1 MDGNQEISTKII
13 DKEDDNNIIKTNNN
27 QILSISNS
35 YIIKSVLKYQSI
47 SHVLKLLKNSK
58 SLQKYIGISL
68 TTYKIFHF
76 YKKNKINM
84 FDFKKLIKFSQN
96 IKSKL
101 KECSSLKEIYYDL
114 SICMIDNFFNN
125 NSQKNNID
133 IIDINMLYEDLF
145 IIYKPLLQHFSSSFK
160 INLFYS
166 DKFFIDKKYLETSYQ
181 KFVLK
186 NKNFIY
192 GVSFELYDKNIIEA
206 IINNKYVFANN
217 VFFDSSF
224 CIKRIKFSKIKFR
237 KDEMNLLEL
246 FPIGNISELYFF
258 SCKFTL
264 NSIDILSRF
273 LFNAKKH
280 LTKLIFND
288 CHINNNIINKLI
300 FCDENNLENSFNKSI
315 LYSLEKLDLSNNKIA
330 DLGFNQLLLYF
341 NSKNELYKRNLSHL
355 NLSNNKLSLQSIKY
369 LLDIYSLFM
378 NKNISNQNQ
387 IILKDLNGIEKL
399 NGLTY
404 LDLSHNSLGEYAKL
418 IFSWKNKTLTH
429 LILIDC
435 NIRNISNEK
444 YVSNYMNIDEDME
457 EEEDKK
463 STSEISSYSNSEI
476 ECFDEDDIALGLN
489 NLIYLNVSQNQI
501 FPKFLKF
508 LFYNIPKLY
517 TIFISS
523 CFLDNNSF
531 SEIMNLKKGVNIQRL
546 ILSHNAIDTLT
557 IINLYECGILKNIK
571 ELDLFDNNLKDNIV
585 PFLIKI
591 KDSIKLEKINIDLNY
606 GIERSNNS
614 LLYQNYIR
622 YTK

>member
-1 MDGNQEISTKII
+1 MDDNQDISPKLTEK
-13 DKEDDNNIIKTNNN
+13 KDDNNIIKINNN
-27 QILSISNS
+27 QISSISNS
-35 YIIKSVLKYQSI
+35 YILKLVLKYQNI
-47 SHVLKLLKNSK
+47 SHVLKLLKNCK
-58 SLQKYIGISL
+58 SLQQYIGISL

-101 KECSSLKEIYYDL
+101 KEFSSLKEIYYGL

-125 NSQKNNID
+125 NSSKNNID

-166 DKFFIDKKYLETSYQ
+166 DKFFIDKKFLETSYQ

-192 GVSFELYDKNIIEA
+192 GISFELYDKNIIES
-206 IINNKYVFANN
+206 IINNKYIFENN
-217 VFFDSSF
+217 GLFDSTF

-237 KDEMNLLEL
+237 KEEMNLLQL
-246 FPIGNISELYFF
+246 FPVENLSELYFV

-288 CHINNNIINKLI
+288 CHINNSIINKLI
-300 FCDENNLENSFNKSI
+300 FCDENNLENSFIKSI
-315 LYSLEKLDLSNNKIA
+315 LYSLEKLDLSNNKIT
-330 DLGFNQLLLYF
+330 DLGFNQLLFYF
-341 NSKNELYKRNLSHL
+341 NSSNELYKKNLSHL
-355 NLSNNKLSLQSIKY
+355 NLSNNKLSSQSIKY
-369 LLDIYSLFM
+369 LLDINSLFT

-387 IILKDLNGIEKL
+387 IILKDLNGMEKL
-399 NGLTY
+399 NGLTH
-404 LDLSHNSLGEYAKL
+404 LDLSHNSIGDYAKL
-418 IFSWKNKTLTH
+418 IFSWKNNTLTH

-435 NIRNISNEK
+435 NIRSISNEK
-444 YVSNYMNIDEDME
+444 NVSNYMNIDEDRE

-463 STSEISSYSNSEI
+463 STSEISSYNNSEI
-476 ECFDEDDIALGLN
+476 ECFDEEDITLGLN
-489 NLIYLNVSQNQI
+489 NLIYLNVSQNQL

-523 CFLDNNSF
+523 CFLDQKSF
-531 SEIMNLKKGVNIQRL
+531 SEIMNLKQPVNIQRL
-546 ILSHNAIDTLT
+546 ILSHNDIDTST
-557 IINLYECGILKNIK
+557 IINLFEYDIIKNVR
-571 ELDLFDNNLKDNIV
+571 ELDLFDNNLNDNIV
-585 PFLIKI
+585 SFLIRI
-591 KDSIKLEKINIDLNY
+591 KDSIMLEKINIDLNY

-614 LLYQNYIR
+614 LLYKYYIR

>member
-1 MDGNQEISTKII
+1 MDDNQEISSKIAN
-13 DKEDDNNIIKTNNN
+13 KKDDNNIKKANNN

-35 YIIKSVLKYQSI
+35 YIIKLVLKYQSI

-58 SLQKYIGISL
+58 SLQQYIGISL

-101 KECSSLKEIYYDL
+101 KEFASLKEIYYDL

-125 NSQKNNID
+125 NSQKNNLD

-192 GVSFELYDKNIIEA
+192 GVSFELYDKNIIET
-206 IINNKYVFANN
+206 IIKNQYILTKNG
-217 VFFDSSF
+217 FFDSTF
-224 CIKRIKFSKIKFR
+224 NIKRIKFSKIKF
-237 KDEMNLLEL
+237 KKEEMNLLEL
-246 FPIGNISELYFF
+246 FPIENLNELYFI

-273 LFNAKKH
+273 LYNTKKH

-300 FCDENNLENSFNKSI
+300 FCDENNLENSFIKSI
-315 LYSLEKLDLSNNKIA
+315 LYSLEKLDLSNNKIT
-330 DLGFNQLLLYF
+330 DLGFNQLLFYF
-341 NSKNELYKRNLSHL
+341 NSNNELYNKNLSHL
-355 NLSNNKLSLQSIKY
+355 NFSNNKLSSQSIKY
-369 LLDIYSLFM
+369 LLDINLFT
-378 NKNISNQNQ
+378 NKNINNKNQ
-387 IILKDLNGIEKL
+387 IILKDLNGMEKL

-404 LDLSHNSLGEYAKL
+404 LDLSHNSIGEYAKL
-418 IFSWKNKTLTH
+418 VFSWKNNTLTH

-435 NIRNISNEK
+435 NIRSISNEK

-463 STSEISSYSNSEI
+463 STSEFSSYNSSEI
-476 ECFDEDDIALGLN
+476 ECFDEDDITLGLN

-523 CFLDNNSF
+523 CFLDSNSF

-546 ILSHNAIDTLT
+546 ILSHNDIDTST
-557 IINLYECGILKNIK
+557 IVNLYEYNILKNIR

-614 LLYQNYIR
+614 LLYQYYIR

>member
-1 MDGNQEISTKII
+1 MDDNQEISSKIAN
-13 DKEDDNNIIKTNNN
+13 KKDDNNIKKANNN

-35 YIIKSVLKYQSI
+35 YIIKLVLKYQSI

-58 SLQKYIGISL
+58 SLQQYIGISL

-101 KECSSLKEIYYDL
+101 KEFASLKEIYYDL

-125 NSQKNNID
+125 NSQKNNLD

-192 GVSFELYDKNIIEA
+192 GVSFELYDKNIIET
-206 IINNKYVFANN
+206 IIKNKYILTKNG
-217 VFFDSSF
+217 FFDSTF
-224 CIKRIKFSKIKFR
+224 NIKRIKFSKIKF
-237 KDEMNLLEL
+237 KKEEMNLLEL
-246 FPIGNISELYFF
+246 FPIENLSELYFI

-300 FCDENNLENSFNKSI
+300 FCDENNLENSFIKSI
-315 LYSLEKLDLSNNKIA
+315 LYSLEKLDLSNNKIT
-330 DLGFNQLLLYF
+330 DLGFNQLLFYF
-341 NSKNELYKRNLSHL
+341 NSNNELYNKNLSHL
-355 NLSNNKLSLQSIKY
+355 NLSNNKLSSQSIKY
-369 LLDIYSLFM
+369 LLDINLFT
-378 NKNISNQNQ
+378 NKNINNKNQ
-387 IILKDLNGIEKL
+387 IILKDLNGMEKL

-404 LDLSHNSLGEYAKL
+404 LDLSHNSIGEYAKL
-418 IFSWKNKTLTH
+418 VFSWKNNTLTH

-435 NIRNISNEK
+435 NIRSISNEK

-463 STSEISSYSNSEI
+463 STSEISSYNSSEI
-476 ECFDEDDIALGLN
+476 ECFDEDDITLGLN

-523 CFLDNNSF
+523 CFLDSNSF

-546 ILSHNAIDTLT
+546 ILSHNDIDTST
-557 IINLYECGILKNIK
+557 IVNLYEYNILKNIR

-614 LLYQNYIR
+614 LLYQYYIR

>member
-1 MDGNQEISTKII
+1 MDDNQEISSKIAN
-13 DKEDDNNIIKTNNN
+13 KKDDNNIKKANNN

-35 YIIKSVLKYQSI
+35 YIIKLVLKYQSI

-58 SLQKYIGISL
+58 SLQQYIGISL

-101 KECSSLKEIYYDL
+101 KEFASLKEIYYDL

-125 NSQKNNID
+125 NSQKNNLD

-192 GVSFELYDKNIIEA
+192 GVSFELYDKNIIET
-206 IINNKYVFANN
+206 IIKNKYILTKNG
-217 VFFDSSF
+217 FFDSTIN
-224 CIKRIKFSKIKFR
+224 IKRIKFSKIKF
-237 KDEMNLLEL
+237 KKEEMNLLEL
-246 FPIGNISELYFF
+246 FPIENLSELYFI

-300 FCDENNLENSFNKSI
+300 FCDENNLENSFIKSI
-315 LYSLEKLDLSNNKIA
+315 LYSLEKLDLSNNKIT
-330 DLGFNQLLLYF
+330 DLGFNQLLFYF
-341 NSKNELYKRNLSHL
+341 NSNNELYNKNLSHL
-355 NLSNNKLSLQSIKY
+355 NLSNNKLSSQSIKY
-369 LLDIYSLFM
+369 LLDINLFT
-378 NKNISNQNQ
+378 NKNINNKNQ
-387 IILKDLNGIEKL
+387 IILKDLNGMEKL

-404 LDLSHNSLGEYAKL
+404 LDLSHNSIGEYAKL
-418 IFSWKNKTLTH
+418 VFSWKNNTLTH

-435 NIRNISNEK
+435 NIRSISNEK

-463 STSEISSYSNSEI
+463 STSEISSYNSSEI
-476 ECFDEDDIALGLN
+476 ECFDEDDITLGLN

-523 CFLDNNSF
+523 CFLDSNSF

-546 ILSHNAIDTLT
+546 ILSHNDIDTST
-557 IINLYECGILKNIK
+557 IVNLYEYNILKNIR

-614 LLYQNYIR
+614 LLYQYYIR

>member
-1 MDGNQEISTKII
+1 
-13 DKEDDNNIIKTNNN
+13 
-27 QILSISNS
+27 
-35 YIIKSVLKYQSI
+35 
-47 SHVLKLLKNSK
+47 
-58 SLQKYIGISL
+58 
-68 TTYKIFHF
+68 
-76 YKKNKINM
+76 M

-101 KECSSLKEIYYDL
+101 KEFASLKEIYYDL

-125 NSQKNNID
+125 NSQKNNLD

-186 NKNFIY
+186 NRNFIY
-192 GVSFELYDKNIIEA
+192 GVSFELYDKNIIET
-206 IINNKYVFANN
+206 IIKNKYILTKNG
-217 VFFDSSF
+217 FFDSTF
-224 CIKRIKFSKIKFR
+224 NIKRIKFSKIKF
-237 KDEMNLLEL
+237 KKEEMNLLEL
-246 FPIGNISELYFF
+246 FPIENLSELYFI

-273 LFNAKKH
+273 LYNAKKH

-300 FCDENNLENSFNKSI
+300 FCDENNLENSFIKSI

-330 DLGFNQLLLYF
+330 DLGFNQLLFYF
-341 NSKNELYKRNLSHL
+341 NSNNELYNKNLSHL
-355 NLSNNKLSLQSIKY
+355 NFSNNKLSSQSIKY
-369 LLDIYSLFM
+369 LLDINLFT
-378 NKNISNQNQ
+378 NKNINNKNQ
-387 IILKDLNGIEKL
+387 IILKDLNGMEKL

-404 LDLSHNSLGEYAKL
+404 LDLSHNSIGEYAKL
-418 IFSWKNKTLTH
+418 VFSWKNNTLTH

-435 NIRNISNEK
+435 NIRSISNEK

-463 STSEISSYSNSEI
+463 STSEISSYNSSEI
-476 ECFDEDDIALGLN
+476 ECFDEDDITLGLN

-523 CFLDNNSF
+523 CFLDSNSF

-546 ILSHNAIDTLT
+546 ILSHNDIDTST
-557 IINLYECGILKNIK
+557 IVNLYEYNILKNIR

-614 LLYQNYIR
+614 LLYQYYIR

>member
-1 MDGNQEISTKII
+1 MDDNQEISPKIT
-13 DKEDDNNIIKTNNN
+13 DKKDDNNIITINNK
-27 QILSISNS
+27 QISSISNS
-35 YIIKSVLKYQSI
+35 YILKLVLKYQNI
-47 SHVLKLLKNSK
+47 SHVLKLLKNCK
-58 SLQKYIGISL
+58 SLQQYIGISL

-101 KECSSLKEIYYDL
+101 KEFSSLKEIYYGL

-125 NSQKNNID
+125 NSSKNNID

-160 INLFYS
+160 IHLFYS
-166 DKFFIDKKYLETSYQ
+166 DKYFIDKKFLETSYQ

-192 GVSFELYDKNIIEA
+192 GISFELYDKNIIES
-206 IINNKYVFANN
+206 IINNKYIFENN
-217 VFFDSSF
+217 GLFDSTF

-237 KDEMNLLEL
+237 KEEMNLLQL
-246 FPIGNISELYFF
+246 FPVENLSELYFV

-288 CHINNNIINKLI
+288 CHINNSIINKLI
-300 FCDENNLENSFNKSI
+300 FCDENNLENSFIKSI
-315 LYSLEKLDLSNNKIA
+315 LYSLEKLDLSNNKIT
-330 DLGFNQLLLYF
+330 DLGFNQLLFYF
-341 NSKNELYKRNLSHL
+341 NSSNELYKKNLSHL
-355 NLSNNKLSLQSIKY
+355 NLSNNKLSSQSIKY
-369 LLDIYSLFM
+369 LLDINSLFT

-387 IILKDLNGIEKL
+387 IILKDLNGMEKL
-399 NGLTY
+399 NGLTH
-404 LDLSHNSLGEYAKL
+404 LDLSHNSIGDYAKL
-418 IFSWKNKTLTH
+418 IFSWKNNTLTH

-435 NIRNISNEK
+435 NIRSISNEK
-444 YVSNYMNIDEDME
+444 NVSNYMNIDEDRE

-463 STSEISSYSNSEI
+463 STSEISSYNNSEI
-476 ECFDEDDIALGLN
+476 ECFDEEDITLGLN
-489 NLIYLNVSQNQI
+489 NLIYLNVSQNQL

-523 CFLDNNSF
+523 CFLDQKSF
-531 SEIMNLKKGVNIQRL
+531 SEIMNLKQPVNIQRL
-546 ILSHNAIDTLT
+546 ILSHNDIDTST
-557 IINLYECGILKNIK
+557 IINLFEYDIIKNVR
-571 ELDLFDNNLKDNIV
+571 ELDLFDNNLNDNIV
-585 PFLIKI
+585 SFLIRI
-591 KDSIKLEKINIDLNY
+591 KDSIMLEKINIDLNY

-614 LLYQNYIR
+614 LLYKYYIR

>member
-1 MDGNQEISTKII
+1 MDDNQEISSKIAN
-13 DKEDDNNIIKTNNN
+13 KKDDNNIKKANNN

-35 YIIKSVLKYQSI
+35 YIIKLVLKYQSI

-58 SLQKYIGISL
+58 SLQQYIGISL

-101 KECSSLKEIYYDL
+101 KEFASLKEIYYDL

-125 NSQKNNID
+125 NSQKNNLD

-145 IIYKPLLQHFSSSFK
+145 IIYKPLLQHFFSSFK

-192 GVSFELYDKNIIEA
+192 GVSFELYDKNIIET
-206 IINNKYVFANN
+206 IIKNKYILTKNG
-217 VFFDSSF
+217 FFDSTF
-224 CIKRIKFSKIKFR
+224 NIKRIKFSKIKF
-237 KDEMNLLEL
+237 KKEEMNLLEL
-246 FPIGNISELYFF
+246 FPIENLSELYFI

-300 FCDENNLENSFNKSI
+300 FCDENNLENSFIKSI
-315 LYSLEKLDLSNNKIA
+315 LYSLEKLDLSNNKIT
-330 DLGFNQLLLYF
+330 DLGFNQLLFYF
-341 NSKNELYKRNLSHL
+341 NSNNELYNKNLSHL
-355 NLSNNKLSLQSIKY
+355 NLSNNKLSSQSIKY
-369 LLDIYSLFM
+369 LLDINLFT
-378 NKNISNQNQ
+378 NKNINNKNQ
-387 IILKDLNGIEKL
+387 IILKDLNGMEKL

-404 LDLSHNSLGEYAKL
+404 LDLSHNSIGEYAKL
-418 IFSWKNKTLTH
+418 VFSWKNNTLTH

-435 NIRNISNEK
+435 NIRSISNEK

-463 STSEISSYSNSEI
+463 STSEISSYNSSEI
-476 ECFDEDDIALGLN
+476 ECFDEDDITLGLN

-523 CFLDNNSF
+523 CFLDSNSF

-546 ILSHNAIDTLT
+546 ILSHNDIDTST
-557 IINLYECGILKNIK
+557 IVNLYEYNILKNIR

-614 LLYQNYIR
+614 LLYQYYIR